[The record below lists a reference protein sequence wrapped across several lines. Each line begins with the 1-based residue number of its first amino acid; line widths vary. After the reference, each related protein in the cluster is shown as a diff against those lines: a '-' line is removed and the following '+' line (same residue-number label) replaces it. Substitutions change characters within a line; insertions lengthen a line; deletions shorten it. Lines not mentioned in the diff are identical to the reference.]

1 MSAMLVTFAAF
12 SISSI
17 FSLRAIS
24 SGVRFR
30 TLLMNKNLHCRVLF
44 YTTLEVYTKF
54 RIVSFLLLSA
64 PFQYAFVLIADFKS
78 FIKRSIFSMVFRK
91 ILYVRNTI
99 EICANFAFVLNYYMQ
114 ASAQTNCVYSRYR
127 IVFCMV
133 IVTSETADI
142 SIQNDLLTV
151 PDCLI

>member
-30 TLLMNKNLHCRVLF
+30 ILLMNKNLHCRVLF

-54 RIVSFLLLSA
+54 RIVSQRKSLATLTGYQRFLVPVLFFISLS
-64 PFQYAFVLIADFKS
+64 
-78 FIKRSIFSMVFRK
+78 
-91 ILYVRNTI
+91 T
-99 EICANFAFVLNYYMQ
+99 
-114 ASAQTNCVYSRYR
+114 
-127 IVFCMV
+127 
-133 IVTSETADI
+133 
-142 SIQNDLLTV
+142 
-151 PDCLI
+151 